1 MHLDEQEASGASGTE
16 GSSRRSSGSTTS
28 SQKPAASSSS
38 NGSHGGNGTGA
49 DRHDADAVRGLVYG
63 ATVRF
68 SDSAALRLRR
78 RAMVVWEESGPHK
91 VLIVKKPVAA
101 AATTLR
107 DMATWLQKRGLQVF
121 VERSVHATEF
131 PDLEPFDPSVTQVDF
146 AITLGGDGTVLHL
159 ASLFAEDAP
168 LPPVMCFAMG
178 TLGFLTPFDAAQF
191 RSCLAR
197 VLAANRKPL
206 YCTLRTRKRC
216 AVLDADGK
224 LRRVH
229 HILNECVVDRGAF
242 PSSVYLELYID
253 GSFVTAAEADGLI
266 IATPSGSTAYSMSAG
281 GSMVAPSVPCTL
293 ITPLSPHSLSF
304 RPLIIPENAD
314 LMIRLPENARSHAR
328 ASFDGKHPMRIAR
341 GCSVHYETSL
351 CPLPLINIGS
361 LDVDWYEGI
370 TRKLKWNQSI
380 RGVPSVGLE
389 TAILQQAAATAAAGL
404 VRQDLQPQL
413 SLGGLVSD
421 LTAAAHNEAKVANW
435 VEEALLEDVAGFKH

>member
-1 MHLDEQEASGASGTE
+1 
-16 GSSRRSSGSTTS
+16 
-28 SQKPAASSSS
+28 
-38 NGSHGGNGTGA
+38 
-49 DRHDADAVRGLVYG
+49 
-63 ATVRF
+63 
-68 SDSAALRLRR
+68 
-78 RAMVVWEESGPHK
+78 MVVWEEAGPRK
-91 VLIVKKPVAA
+91 VLIVKKPVPAA
-101 AATTLR
+101 ANTLR
-107 DMATWLQKRGLQVF
+107 DMATWLQRRGLQVF
-121 VERSVHATEF
+121 VERSVHLTEC
-131 PDLEPFDPSVTQVDF
+131 PDLEPFDPAVTQVDF

-159 ASLFAEDAP
+159 ASLFAEDTP

-216 AVLDADGK
+216 AVLDSAGQLK
-224 LRRVH
+224 RVH

-293 ITPLSPHSLSF
+293 VTPLSPHSLSF
-304 RPLIIPENAD
+304 RPLIIGENAD
-314 LMIRLPENARSHAR
+314 LMIRLPEDARSHAR
-328 ASFDGKHPMRIAR
+328 ASFDGKNPMRIAK
-341 GCSVHYETSL
+341 GDSVHFETSL
-351 CPLPLINIGS
+351 CPLPLINIGV
-361 LDVDWYEGI
+361 LDTDWYEGI

-380 RGVPSVGLE
+380 RGVPGTAGAGLE
-389 TAILQQAAATAAAGL
+389 AAILHTAATAASSGHVAE
-404 VRQDLQPQL
+404 LQPQL

-435 VEEALLEDVAGFKH
+435 VEEALTD